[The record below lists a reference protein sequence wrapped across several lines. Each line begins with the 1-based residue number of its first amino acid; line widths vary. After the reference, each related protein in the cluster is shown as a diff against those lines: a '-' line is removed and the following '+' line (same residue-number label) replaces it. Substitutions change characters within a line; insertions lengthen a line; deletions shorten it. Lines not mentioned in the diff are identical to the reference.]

1 MPRVSSFLMVAFGVG
16 AATCPEAV
24 FCFLASAISSM
35 GSGNGPSDQK
45 TMVRGVEVDPVF

>member
-24 FCFLASAISSM
+24 FLFLAGTISSA
-35 GSGNGPSDQK
+35 GSGNSPNDPK
-45 TMVRGVEVDPVF
+45 TIVRGVEVVSVF